1 MKLLDLIGLNPI
13 KPLIAYGG
21 DGGGG
26 GGGGGDDDRYVDP
39 YEEMARNPQNYAPDY
54 GGDGPEYGPPVAQ
67 TPVVVPEVYVPPAV
81 VTPPTPTVRPQ
92 LRPTVMDA
100 PTTDYQGNNLGGG
113 GGDDGRNNLVGTP
126 VGFSTGGSTAPVT
139 ATGEKIGALPSV
151 TSGTSGNSFRETL
164 ANMFTPFDGASY
176 QNGRLVD
183 DRTGDLIKAGGETFS
198 GRTIRGSFNDTTND
212 ENEVPPSFYEGLSL
226 PVTNPYATNNPN
238 QFVDPDTGKISY
250 KNRYDPSQLDDKWG
264 YTRPDGTV
272 VTAAQDKMDG
282 GGKNFGG
289 EVFGISGGINAD
301 LNGDGY
307 ITKAEAQASG
317 GLNENFVSSLSN
329 ASGATPLGSGL
340 DPTGLAAVLN
350 TPVIGGALTGGLSSL
365 YTGARYLTDN
375 FGYEGRPESSKNQS
389 MEDILSGL
397 EGQNRENAQ
406 LNATMAAAQAAAQS
420 SQNTTGGTSTG
431 GGGGG
436 NQGDGDNRSYLGGP
450 NSGSARSIYN
460 RYYKGGGGRFLPPWL
475 QKYASG
481 VNIDELLTKQVID
494 GVEYYITP
502 EGRQIEAQYLT
513 GAAVGAEQDI

>member
-1 MKLLDLIGLNPI
+1 MQVQISI
-13 KPLIAYGG
+13 
-21 DGGGG
+21 
-26 GGGGGDDDRYVDP
+26 
-39 YEEMARNPQNYAPDY
+39 
-54 GGDGPEYGPPVAQ
+54 
-67 TPVVVPEVYVPPAV
+67 
-81 VTPPTPTVRPQ
+81 
-92 LRPTVMDA
+92 
-100 PTTDYQGNNLGGG
+100 TTQ
-113 GGDDGRNNLVGTP
+113 R
-126 VGFSTGGSTAPVT
+126 
-139 ATGEKIGALPSV
+139 
-151 TSGTSGNSFRETL
+151 R
-164 ANMFTPFDGASY
+164 
-176 QNGRLVD
+176 
-183 DRTGDLIKAGGETFS
+183 
-198 GRTIRGSFNDTTND
+198 
-212 ENEVPPSFYEGLSL
+212 
-226 PVTNPYATNNPN
+226 
-238 QFVDPDTGKISY
+238 
-250 KNRYDPSQLDDKWG
+250 LDDKWG

-340 DPTGLAAVLN
+340 DPTGIAAVLN

-375 FGYEGRPESSKNQS
+375 FGYEGRPETSDNQS

-397 EGQNRENAQ
+397 EGQNRINAQ
-406 LNATMAAAQAAAQS
+406 LNADRADERALLDYTDRFNE
-420 SQNTTGGTSTG
+420 NTTGGGG

-436 NQGDGDNRSYLGGP
+436 NQGDGDNRGYLGGP

-481 VNIDELLTKQVID
+481 INIDELLTKQVID